1 MTIETDNY
9 SIFGTEEGYYYVGRI
24 MIMTT
29 PLHKRVSKEY
39 ETKEQAL
46 EKLKKIIVK

>member
-9 SIFGTEEGYYYVGRI
+9 SIFRTEEGYYYVGRI

-29 PLHKRVSKEY
+29 PIHKRVSKEY

-46 EKLKKIIVK
+46 RKLKKIIVK

>member
-1 MTIETDNY
+1 MNQETDNY
-9 SIFGTEEGYYYVGRI
+9 SIFKTDNGYYVGRI